1 MAKQYE
7 DVLEGLRQYA
17 EACIYLK
24 DREELFKVTREQ
36 RRKLHDQLVVAFK
49 AMPES
54 AKELGLDPTQKFEVH
69 ESRRALANLTPM
81 AGMSR
86 KSSWR

>member
-7 DVLEGLRQYA
+7 DVLEGLRRRPKL
-17 EACIYLK
+17 IYLK

-49 AMPES
+49 AMPEF
-54 AKELGLDPTQKFEVH
+54 AKELGLDPTQKFEVDQL
-69 ESRRALANLTPM
+69 RRALESTPM